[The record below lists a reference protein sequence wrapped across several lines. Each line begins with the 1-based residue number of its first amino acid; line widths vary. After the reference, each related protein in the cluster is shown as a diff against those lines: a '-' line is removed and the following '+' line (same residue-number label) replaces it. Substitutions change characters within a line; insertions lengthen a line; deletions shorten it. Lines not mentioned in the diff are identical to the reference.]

1 MIRIR
6 FVQPEPGKPFEQKYV
21 FGPGDAERLVARV
34 LHYGA
39 QGKDDEWIASKLKL
53 RNLKDYINL
62 YGAALNAMEKDK
74 RAIREETGPQI
85 VYEE

>member
-6 FVQPEPGKPFEQKYV
+6 YVQEEKGKPFTQKFI

-39 QGKDDEWIASKLKL
+39 QGKDDEQIASKLKL
-53 RNLKDYINL
+53 RSVRDYINL
-62 YGAALNAMEKDK
+62 YGAALNEMEHGK
-74 RAIREETGPQI
+74 RPIKEETGPQI
-85 VYEE
+85 IYE